1 MAFPTKNDPKV
12 EKPVVPAPPSEAELR
27 AKLAELEA
35 KLRKSEEEKSAIKQ
49 DVESSF
55 AGFEAKIRKIE
66 AERRQLARI
75 TAGARRD
82 LIDASG
88 GARKQ
93 FKESFKYWNEEQLKA
108 KDRDEELEVELEQL
122 YKTLVAV
129 SLVDDSGMFGVGTP
143 VGVNGDMCGVYYTTS
158 YYTPTGEKT
167 ETRVH
172 LIPYSHYCALRNS
185 YTIKHRTQI
194 GPNGKKIRVPRK
206 VRPVIYVD
214 MPTEEQKRRH
224 DEALQRREMIVE

>member
-1 MAFPTKNDPKV
+1 MSHPTKN
-12 EKPVVPAPPSEAELR
+12 EKPVVIPAPPSEAELR

-35 KLRKSEEEKSAIKQ
+35 KLRKSEEEKQAIKR

-55 AGFEAKIRKIE
+55 AGFESKLRKIE
-66 AERRQLARI
+66 AERRQLARV

-88 GARKQ
+88 GARKS
-93 FKESFKYWNEEQLKA
+93 FKESFKYWTPEQLAA
-108 KDRDEELEVELEQL
+108 KERDEELEVELEQL
-122 YKTLVAV
+122 YQTLVAV
-129 SLVDDSGMFGVGTP
+129 SLVDDSGLFGVGTP

-172 LIPYSHYCALRNS
+172 LIPYCHYAALRNS

-206 VRPVIYVD
+206 VRPVIYVE
-214 MPTEEQKRRH
+214 MPTEEQMQRH
-224 DEALQRREMIVE
+224 NAALQSREMIVE